1 MKMRILL
8 FAHGARDPRWSAPL
22 ERLAEVVRATDAS
35 LEVAPAFL
43 EFMSPTLPDAIAQ
56 AVEQGVERVRVVPV
70 FLAAGGHVKRDLPR
84 MLDEAKALHPGLAI
98 ELAPVLGEDEGVIAA
113 MATAILKTHP

>member
-1 MKMRILL
+1 MKTRILL

-22 ERLAEVVRATDAS
+22 ERLAEVVRAGDES
-35 LEVAPAFL
+35 VEVGLAFL
-43 EFMSPTLPDAIAQ
+43 EFMTPSLPDAIAQ
-56 AVEQGVERVRVVPV
+56 AVEQGIAHVRVVPV

-84 MLDEAKALHPGLAI
+84 MLEEARVQHPGLVI

-113 MATAILKTHP
+113 MAAAILKPGA

>member
-1 MKMRILL
+1 MKTRILL

-22 ERLAEVVRATDAS
+22 ERLAEVVRSGDAS
-35 LEVAPAFL
+35 VEVGLAFL
-43 EFMSPTLPDAIAQ
+43 EFMSPTLPEAIAQ
-56 AVEQGVERVRVVPV
+56 AVGQGVAHIRVVPV

-84 MLDEAKALHPGLAI
+84 MLEEAKALHPGLVV

-113 MATAILKTHP
+113 MAAAILIGA

>member
-22 ERLAEVVRATDAS
+22 ERLAEVVRSGDAS
-35 LEVAPAFL
+35 VEVGLAFL
-43 EFMSPTLPDAIAQ
+43 EFMPPSLPDAIAQ
-56 AVEQGVERVRVVPV
+56 AVEQGVAHVRVVPV
-70 FLAAGGHVKRDLPR
+70 FLAAGGHVKRDLPQMIDAAR
-84 MLDEAKALHPGLAI
+84 QNHPELVI

-113 MATAILKTHP
+113 MAAAIRAGT